1 MAAKTASGT
10 ISESTT
16 EALVLEFAASQPEF
30 GQSRVAESLRQRGIR
45 ISPSGVRAIWKRHQL
60 ETLYKRVSAIEKSG
74 RRGHAGLT
82 EAQDARFKRA
92 KRRSQLLKNAER
104 GGKDSNTLRY
114 QLLAIAAQA
123 FGRHGYKGATLKEI
137 AEAAGILPGS
147 IYHYFQSKQD
157 LFTQVHHEGFRE
169 LNAAV
174 DQATARLKD
183 PRARLEAAC
192 AAHIDLLVS
201 KNAIAG
207 YTGNSLFTP
216 GIRVP
221 PRWVIKDRDAYEA
234 RFATMLDA
242 LHIPPHLDRSLFR
255 LALFGALNWT
265 QVWYRPGKSSPAEI
279 ARHLV
284 EVFFR
289 QA

>member
-10 ISESTT
+10 VSESAT

-30 GQSRVAESLRQRGIR
+30 GQSRVAESLRQRGVR

-74 RRGHAGLT
+74 RRDHAVLT
-82 EAQDARFKRA
+82 ETQDARFKRA

-157 LFTQVHHEGFRE
+157 LFSQVHHEGFRE

-183 PRARLEAAC
+183 PRARLVAAC
-192 AAHIDLLVS
+192 EAHIALLVS

-221 PRWVIKDRDAYEA
+221 PRWLIKDRDAYEA
-234 RFATMLDA
+234 RFAAMLDA

-279 ARHLV
+279 AHHLV

>member
-1 MAAKTASGT
+1 MAAKPALRVV
-10 ISESTT
+10 SESAM
-16 EALVLEFAASQPEF
+16 EALVLEFAASQPEL

-60 ETLYKRVSAIEKSG
+60 ETLYKRVSAIGKSG
-74 RRGHAGLT
+74 RRGHTGMT
-82 EAQDARFKRA
+82 EAQNARFKRA

-104 GGKDSNTLRY
+104 DGNDSNTLRY

-147 IYHYFQSKQD
+147 IYHYFRSKQD

-174 DQATARLKD
+174 DQAIARLKN

-192 AAHIDLLVS
+192 TAHIELLVS

-207 YTGNSLFTP
+207 YTGNSLFAP
-216 GIRVP
+216 GSRIP
-221 PRWVIKDRDAYEA
+221 ARWLIKDRDAYEA
-234 RFATMLDA
+234 RFATMLGA
-242 LHIPPHLDRSLFR
+242 LHIPPRLDRSLFR

-265 QVWYRPGKSSPAEI
+265 QVWYRPGKSSPADI

-284 EVFFR
+284 EIFFG
-289 QA
+289 